1 MVEPKKHNYISING
15 NITIL
20 ESFQESDISDEYI
33 SWLNDKKIVR
43 YSNQRFIHHNLKTSK
58 NFLDSFK
65 NSPNYFFKISD
76 KKTLQPIGTTTLY
89 VNPNHGT
96 ADIGILIG
104 DIDYWNGGYGSD
116 AWNSLIRWAF
126 CNLSIRKITAGTLSS
141 NIGMQKVMEKSGMT
155 LEGRKIRQEI
165 VEGIE
170 EDILYYS
177 KFKP

>member
-1 MVEPKKHNYISING
+1 
-15 NITIL
+15 
-20 ESFQESDISDEYI
+20 
-33 SWLNDKKIVR
+33 
-43 YSNQRFIHHNLKTSK
+43 
-58 NFLDSFK
+58 
-65 NSPNYFFKISD
+65 
-76 KKTLQPIGTTTLY
+76 LQPIGTITLY
-89 VNPNHGT
+89 LNQNHGT

-104 DIDYWNGGYGSD
+104 DLDYWNGGYGSD

-177 KFKP
+177 KFKS